1 MIISDANR
9 YLFIAQPHTAC
20 SAIQTEL
27 KQLYGGQRMLDKHA
41 TYAAFLRA
49 ATPEQKRYFV
59 FSGIRNPLDEAVS
72 LYFKYRTDHKGR
84 YTARMPT
91 LSERQREAF
100 ELVADE
106 HADFA
111 SYLRRFYRRPYD
123 NDTII
128 YHQHMDLVIR
138 FEDLQAGFS
147 QALERLGL
155 AQVRPLPLLN
165 KTSERGSYVDYYPPE
180 IRAHAA
186 WVFGPFM
193 KKWGYEL
200 PAEWGLTVPRSALI
214 NFRLLGPVRYLYRR
228 YLRLGPLDVERRSG
242 NPILRA
248 VSAAGR
254 PIARSMYRLFGH

>member
-72 LYFKYRTDHKGR
+72 LYFKYRTDHNRK
-84 YTARMPT
+84 YSKLFHS
-91 LSERQREAF
+91 LSERQRESF
-100 ELVADE
+100 KYVTDE
-106 HADFA
+106 QADFIT
-111 SYLRRFYRRPYD
+111 YLRRFYRRPFD

-128 YHQHMDLVIR
+128 RHRQMDQIVR
-138 FEDLQAGFS
+138 FEHLQEDFS
-147 QALERLGL
+147 RALELLGL
-155 AQVRPLPLLN
+155 EQVRPLPMLN
-165 KTSERGSYVDYYPPE
+165 QTSERGDYRDYYPPE
-180 IRAHAA
+180 VRAHAA

-193 KKWGYEL
+193 RKWGYEL
-200 PAEWGLTVPRSALI
+200 PPEWGMDVPRSAI
-214 NFRLLGPVRYLYRR
+214 VVFRLLTPIRYLNRR
-228 YLRLGPLDVERRSG
+228 YVKGQTRPLSRIANSVLSRVRRSAFG
-242 NPILRA
+242 IL
-248 VSAAGR
+248 GW
-254 PIARSMYRLFGH
+254 